1 MISKISRYIK
11 YILLF
16 GVLIGIAINVYLWGN
31 EFVRANKEK
40 EFTQI
45 TERADKLV
53 ATNSKECLKEAKK
66 VYEEGLG
73 RIGQNNVFG
82 AILKSKIAFTNYEL
96 GDDSK
101 AIESYK
107 EAIDIYE
114 KLNGDEINK
123 KKVDALYI
131 LGALLNG
138 DFREVED
145 GEEGRVYL
153 KRALNESRAMKDTK
167 REIKVLDALG
177 DAYYRWKG
185 FEASLKYDY
194 ELLGICEKAGDVAG
208 QSKALVKIGWDYF
221 NIYSYNTNKAFIY
234 KKSFDYFK
242 QAVEVAKTSKSKE
255 AEVVALVNTGTF
267 LTHIG
272 DEEGSNQYYHD
283 AEEMSK
289 SDNELKRIVYRSL
302 IEKYEFLKD
311 EKEQARYKTVYK
323 ELETELEKINCLAI
337 GK

>member
-11 YILLF
+11 YILF

-40 EFTQI
+40 ELTQI

-82 AILKSKIAFTNYEL
+82 ATLKSKIAFTNYKL

-107 EAIDIYE
+107 EAIEIYE
-114 KLNGDEINK
+114 KLNGEEINK
-123 KKVDALYI
+123 KKVDALYS

-145 GEEGRVYL
+145 GEEGRAYL
-153 KRALNESRAMKDTK
+153 KRALNESRAMKDTN
-167 REIKVLDALG
+167 REVMILNALG

-194 ELLGICEKAGDVAG
+194 ELLGTCEKVGDLAG

-221 NIYSYNTNKAFIY
+221 KIHSYDSNKAFE
-234 KKSFDYFK
+234 YFK
-242 QAVEVAKTSKSKE
+242 QAIEVAKSSKSKE
-255 AEVVALVNTGTF
+255 SEVIALVNMGTF
-267 LTHIG
+267 LTHTS

-289 SDNELKRIVYRSL
+289 ADNELKRIIYRSL

-311 EKEQARYKTVYK
+311 EKEQAKYETAYQ